1 MREILFRGKRRDNGE
16 WIEGSL
22 MKITRNENECAE
34 SFYLIFQDNFSF
46 KGTLVK
52 SEGHAVVDPETTGQ
66 YTRVRDEHL
75 KPLFEGDICRAKNLL
90 HNGKEEL
97 FSVEWYANGFYFVDD
112 TGTPWHPHHLEDIEN
127 IGNIHDNPEL
137 LGGA

>member
-16 WIEGSL
+16 WKNGCLFVSDDGKQYQIMTGRYNCKHL
-22 MKITRNENECAE
+22 C
-34 SFYLIFQDNFSF
+34 
-46 KGTLVK
+46 G
-52 SEGHAVVDPETTGQ
+52 VDPETVGQ
-66 YTRVRDEHL
+66 YTRVRDEYL

-97 FSVEWYANGFYFVDD
+97 FTVEWYENGFYFVDD

-127 IGNIHDNPEL
+127 IGNIHDHPEL
-137 LGGA
+137 LGGDNA